1 MLLRWILKLI
11 GLGFLLGAGTHCDMD
26 REEAKEKA
34 KAYRRRAA
42 KRLHHLADRI
52 AEAAEAAEAAE
63 ESGQEPGE

>member
-11 GLGFLLGAGTHCDMD
+11 GFGFLLGAGTHCGTD

-34 KAYRRRAA
+34 RVYRRRAA

-52 AEAAEAAEAAE
+52 AEVGE
-63 ESGQEPGE
+63 ESEPEPGA